1 MTTADV
7 YIQAPPLLTA
17 EEAMLVLRIGRS
29 NVYESANR
37 FLATGGED
45 GIPCVRVGRQLRFP
59 TTRSNSSSAVRS
71 RGPSPNPTIPT
82 TTTTPPPPPT
92 TPHLPPSPPPTI
104 RLTHHTQ
111 RTVNLPGV
119 MRRLDLLGGWSHVR
133 ATTAGEVSGRA
144 A

>member
-59 TTRSNSSSAVRS
+59 RHALEQLIGGPIPWPLVQPDEPDHDDPSTTN
-71 RGPSPNPTIPT
+71 T
-82 TTTTPPPPPT
+82 TTTDDTTPPT
-92 TPHLPPSPPPTI
+92 D
-104 RLTHHTQ
+104 HTQ
-111 RTVNLPGV
+111 RTAPHNCSPPNP
-119 MRRLDLLGGWSHVR
+119 SPP
-133 ATTAGEVSGRA
+133 
-144 A
+144 